1 MSEPNLRN
9 LPVRVTSGDLR
20 NVPSHVINY
29 VDDFM
34 VKYSLIGVSD
44 NKHVILGWQRY
55 YVFDEIN
62 TYGIIDVKFI
72 SPKEQERL
80 LVKFYNI
87 SYIMVPHFCD
97 NPVNARKL
105 FHLRLDDTLS
115 SHDTLE
121 KYLYPNV
128 IISDFIL
135 GVWDNRV
142 WIQTLV
148 EETREWIDYLRKEL
162 NDYNRI
168 SLQFCAKEI
177 ESMIKTTLEEA
188 KSRLPVDNN
197 SIDNNLTRV
206 IKKNYQ
212 GYLYTWIVEE
222 TDENTFLTAWKF
234 DHKALV
240 WNKVGHK
247 IQTFLS
253 ELKLLTSEDIMA
265 ISQKG
270 IYIWTADI
278 GNEIKLIYYWGSIKL
293 IKPKTHYE
301 LIFDQLDFLNKKL
314 VFSKNFLP
322 PPSFSQLISHPSFDC
337 YMDTST
343 RAWFL
348 FEDLL
353 DYYMNDIF

>member
-1 MSEPNLRN
+1 
-9 LPVRVTSGDLR
+9 
-20 NVPSHVINY
+20 
-29 VDDFM
+29 
-34 VKYSLIGVSD
+34 
-44 NKHVILGWQRY
+44 
-55 YVFDEIN
+55 
-62 TYGIIDVKFI
+62 
-72 SPKEQERL
+72 
-80 LVKFYNI
+80 
-87 SYIMVPHFCD
+87 MVPHFCN

-105 FHLRLDDTLS
+105 FHLRLDEALS
-115 SHDTLE
+115 NHDTLE
-121 KYLYPNV
+121 NYLYPNV
-128 IISDFIL
+128 IISDFII
-135 GVWDNRV
+135 GVWDNKV

-177 ESMIKTTLEEA
+177 ESMIKKTLEDA

-206 IKKNYQ
+206 IKNKNYH

-234 DHKALV
+234 DHKALA
-240 WNKVGHK
+240 WNKIGNK
-247 IQTFLS
+247 IRTFLS

-314 VFSKNFLP
+314 HGFYLK
-322 PPSFSQLISHPSFDC
+322 I
-337 YMDTST
+337 Y
-343 RAWFL
+343 
-348 FEDLL
+348 
-353 DYYMNDIF
+353 